1 MGAYKA
7 AKRGVAVEQ
16 QERRDRRW
24 DSVVA
29 HWAPFGKGASAARP
43 AQHSPELAPK

>member
-7 AKRGVAVEQ
+7 AKRGAAVQ
-16 QERRDRRW
+16 QRERRDRRW

-29 HWAPFGKGASAARP
+29 HWAPLGPGPSTGPGQRV
-43 AQHSPELAPK
+43 APK

>member
-7 AKRGVAVEQ
+7 AKRGVAAEQ

-29 HWAPFGKGASAARP
+29 HWAPPLGNRASAAQP
-43 AQHSPELAPK
+43 GHKIAPK